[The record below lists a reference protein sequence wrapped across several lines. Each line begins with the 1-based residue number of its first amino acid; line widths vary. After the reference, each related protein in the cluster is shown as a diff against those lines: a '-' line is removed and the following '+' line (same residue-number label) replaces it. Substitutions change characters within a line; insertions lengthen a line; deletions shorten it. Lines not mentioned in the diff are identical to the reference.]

1 LHSQS
6 GGGLRARALF
16 LATAGVAL
24 VLLSAGP
31 AHAQVGYDPSKTVEP
46 LCNDTADGTGF
57 ATCTATLPD
66 DVTAGF
72 EVIAAGTGADG
83 LPRSVFADV
92 SGGSALGAPR
102 QLETAAGSHTIVLA
116 SHSIVAGPGG
126 SVVTVSA
133 TGFKANSLVKFSV
146 RFTPEAASNG
156 GPVTSGGALPLT
168 GSNIGFLLAVAAA
181 VLLVGSALVTSTRNR
196 RSA

>member
-1 LHSQS
+1 LHSNS
-6 GGGLRARALF
+6 GGGLRARALV
-16 LATAGVAL
+16 LATAGVAFL
-24 VLLSAGP
+24 LLSAGP
-31 AHAQVGYDPSKTVEP
+31 AHAQVGYDPSKTLEP
-46 LCNDTADGTGF
+46 LCNDNADNGGL

-72 EVIAAGTGADG
+72 DVIASGTGEDG
-83 LPRSVFADV
+83 LPRSVLADV
-92 SGGSALGAPR
+92 SGGTALGAPH
-102 QLETAAGSHTIVLA
+102 QLETAAGSRTIVLA
-116 SHSIVAGPGG
+116 SHSMLAGPGG
-126 SVVTVSA
+126 KVVTVSA
-133 TGFKANSLVKFSV
+133 TGFKAGSTVKFTV

-181 VLLVGSALVTSTRNR
+181 VLLVGSALVTSTRSR